1 MPAKTPPYSIGERD
15 YAIMVVLLDT
25 GIREGELASVTRE
38 ALSPNGIR
46 VSGKTS
52 DRIVPISPGV
62 YDLVSR
68 QGDERGIWKSRGGHR
83 GYLGTWG
90 LKDIVRRQM
99 LRAGFKPP
107 KLGPHTLRHTFGT
120 QYMLNGGDVFSTPA
134 CHGAQQHRNHDVVC
148 RDVKQI
154 SCATTQESLT
164 NGALSH

>member
-1 MPAKTPPYSIGERD
+1 
-15 YAIMVVLLDT
+15 MVVLLNT
-25 GIREGELASVTRE
+25 GVREGELASVTRE

-62 YDLVSR
+62 FDLVSR

-107 KLGPHTLRHTFGT
+107 KLGPHTLHHTFGT
-120 QYMLNGGDVFSTPA
+120 QYMLNGGDVFSLRRVMGHSSIETTMLYA
-134 CHGAQQHRNHDVVC
+134 KMSDRLVTQQHRKVSPMA
-148 RDVKQI
+148 RF
-154 SCATTQESLT
+154 LT
-164 NGALSH
+164 D